1 MKEIEAQIQRIKDK
15 VHKASSTINN
25 LTNENDNLKDEVKL
39 LKEKLADKDK
49 GILKLENQLNLAK
62 IAKSISLE
70 KKDGKDIK
78 KLINKYVREIDKCI
92 AHLNE

>member
-1 MKEIEAQIQRIKDK
+1 MKEIEKQIQRIKAK
-15 VHKASSTINN
+15 VLKANTAINT
-25 LTNENDNLKDEVKL
+25 LTNDNQDLKGEIKL

-49 GILKLENQLNLAK
+49 GIFKLENQLNLAK

-70 KKDGKDIK
+70 KEDAKDIK
-78 KLINKYVREIDKCI
+78 KIINKYVREIEKCI